1 MKSEGIYEEI
11 HARLVVRSEVGGHGL
26 AAARVLDSH
35 LPWLELNAVFL
46 GFVDDRVT
54 KIVVGVK
61 SLKAD
66 ARSNLRRNVPQV
78 RLQFEI
84 GDLTG
89 GNLPANGDGQQKN
102 GHPQENFGS
111 STQNNALHLLSN
123 AFYCELAR
131 SGSLGYFPVANWIA

>member
-1 MKSEGIYEEI
+1 MNSKGVYEEI
-11 HARLVVRSEVGGHGL
+11 HARLVVRSEVSGYGL
-26 AAARVLDSH
+26 AVGRVLDSH

-66 ARSNLRRNVPQV
+66 ARSNLRRNVPHV

-89 GNLPANGDGQQKN
+89 SNLPTDRNGQRKN